1 MLSQDE
7 NISMDTTTMSAQHTT
22 TKAKDSVSPADVSG
36 ANLNDGETT
45 IEDLPQR
52 QLNAF
57 TMLIL
62 LAAILGGL
70 IFGLDIGTAA
80 TMSNKYFRQ
89 EMGIPVLE
97 SGQKD
102 SEETTNQ
109 IAQFTYIFH
118 IATLVGAPFA
128 GYITDRLGRKPVII
142 IAATIFLLGSLWQA
156 LAGLVKQSFAW
167 ESIII
172 GRAIGGI
179 GNGFILTMAPV
190 YTAELAPAQ
199 WRGKSITF
207 FQLAITVGIFVMA
220 IFNERMEEVVWGW
233 RLGIALQCIPCA
245 LIILLTVTVLPES
258 PRWLIKMGRA
268 PEAEDALQRLA
279 HGSENADKAV
289 SYEMAQIRNEV
300 ETEEQVGQGSF
311 GELFQRENLPSFLC
325 GAGVA
330 FSQNVTG
337 VNFFMSYATTLFN
350 SLSLDPFTY
359 DLALKAINVL
369 ATFIALPLID
379 RMGRK
384 FLTIWGT
391 FFTVVAFFLIG
402 IVIVGTGVNVNTDEA
417 DDQTRSVQFF
427 CVAMV
432 FLFQV
437 VFACT
442 LGPLGWVVPSEAY
455 PLRLRGVGMAVSVS
469 SNIFTNIVLGDVGYL
484 AMYSATSLQAMMFI
498 CVGLNLAVTVP
509 TVTLLQPETKGLS
522 MEDLRKVFAY
532 ERGGNDAKGHGTM
545 REYIARNLKQSGQ
558 IITCRSADTKMGF
571 ERFRKTAHA

>member
-1 MLSQDE
+1 MLGQEDD
-7 NISMDTTTMSAQHTT
+7 NTSMDITAAQPNANKKPTTGNVT
-22 TKAKDSVSPADVSG
+22 PAEVAPLPSD
-36 ANLNDGETT
+36 A
-45 IEDLPQR
+45 PQR
-52 QLNAF
+52 KLNAY
-57 TMLIL
+57 TLLIL
-62 LAAILGGL
+62 LAAILGGM

-80 TMSNKYFRQ
+80 TMSNRYFRQ

-97 SGQKD
+97 PGQKD
-102 SEETTNQ
+102 SDETTNQ
-109 IAQFTYIFH
+109 ISQFTYIFH

-128 GYITDRLGRKPVII
+128 GYITDRLGRKLVINL
-142 IAATIFLLGSLWQA
+142 AAAIFLAGSIWQV
-156 LAGLVKQSFAW
+156 LAGLISPDFAW
-167 ESIII
+167 ESVIL
-172 GRAIGGI
+172 GRAVGGI

-190 YTAELAPAQ
+190 YTAELAPAE

-207 FQLAITVGIFVMA
+207 FQLAITIGIFVMA
-220 IFNERMEEVVWGW
+220 IYNERMEDVEWGW

-245 LIILLTVTVLPES
+245 LIILLTVSVLPES
-258 PRWLIKMGRA
+258 PRWLIKMGRHD
-268 PEAEDALQRLA
+268 EAETALRKLA
-279 HGSENADKAV
+279 AGTPEADKAV
-289 SYEMAQIRNEV
+289 SYEMNQIRAEV
-300 ETEEQVGQGSF
+300 DAEESVGQGTF
-311 GELFQRENLPSFLC
+311 GELFQRENLPSLLC

-350 SLSLDPFTY
+350 SLDLDPFTY
-359 DLALKAINVL
+359 DLGLKAVNVM

-384 FLTIWGT
+384 FLTVWGT

-402 IVIVGTGVNVNTDEA
+402 IVIVGTGVDVNVTDA
-417 DDQTRSVQFF
+417 DSKTRSVQLF

-455 PLRLRGVGMAVSVS
+455 PLRLRGVGMSFSVS
-469 SNIFTNIVLGDVGYL
+469 SNIFTNIILGDVGYL

-498 CVGLNLAVTVP
+498 CVGLNLVVTVP
-509 TVTLLQPETKGLS
+509 TVIFLQPETKGLS

-532 ERGGNDAKGHGTM
+532 EKGGNAAKGHGTLA
-545 REYIARNLKQSGQ
+545 EFYSRNFKQTMQ
-558 IITCRSADTKMGF
+558 IFTCRAADTSMGMD
-571 ERFRKTAHA
+571 RFKNAPNPSV